1 MKDIRSNFVKES
13 ILDYENLANSLK
25 ENTSNIVKDLLAE
38 TVKETYAKILTES
51 DEDEY
56 EVEEVN
62 DTESEETNDAENDFQ
77 SEEGSEVE
85 ETNLEEPT
93 EEVAQEPNE
102 GENGEIETEGEN
114 EEWAEFDKFKVSD
127 GEYDFSQANDDEIV
141 KVYKLLK
148 DTDQVLVNA
157 DKESGKVEIKDN
169 ETGAEYLLDLSCMNS
184 GSGCEATNDPMI
196 TDDSEFGKSEA
207 DGEFNDDEYMQESR
221 FYELVLNE
229 YDSHV
234 GYTDNYQKK
243 DVMTNPGTSEP
254 GKNVNDWDAGVPKGD
269 SKPWAGK
276 NGNSKPFEKKVSSEL
291 SESEEVINE
300 EDEVIEEANLSQ
312 SRWNDTH
319 AVHNRVPAAND
330 DANRRNGMQKT
341 SKGAKYRAHGTSES
355 TLGPTESKRVEN
367 ALAESKAMMKKV
379 DKILTENE
387 ELKSA
392 LNKFKNVL
400 QEAAVTNYTLGQ
412 IVKVI
417 SENTTSKDEK
427 KEIINRFSE
436 AKSIEQAKQLFE
448 SISCELQK
456 RNTMSINEEKQF
468 TANSSK
474 MINET
479 QIYKSK
485 DLLDSLDLMHR
496 LCK

>member
-141 KVYKLLK
+141 KVYKLFK

-207 DGEFNDDEYMQESR
+207 DGEFNDEEYMQESR
-221 FYELVLNE
+221 FYE
-229 YDSHV
+229 
-234 GYTDNYQKK
+234 
-243 DVMTNPGTSEP
+243 
-254 GKNVNDWDAGVPKGD
+254 
-269 SKPWAGK
+269 
-276 NGNSKPFEKKVSSEL
+276 
-291 SESEEVINE
+291 
-300 EDEVIEEANLSQ
+300 
-312 SRWNDTH
+312 
-319 AVHNRVPAAND
+319 
-330 DANRRNGMQKT
+330 
-341 SKGAKYRAHGTSES
+341 
-355 TLGPTESKRVEN
+355 
-367 ALAESKAMMKKV
+367 
-379 DKILTENE
+379 
-387 ELKSA
+387 
-392 LNKFKNVL
+392 
-400 QEAAVTNYTLGQ
+400 
-412 IVKVI
+412 
-417 SENTTSKDEK
+417 
-427 KEIINRFSE
+427 
-436 AKSIEQAKQLFE
+436 
-448 SISCELQK
+448 
-456 RNTMSINEEKQF
+456 
-468 TANSSK
+468 
-474 MINET
+474 
-479 QIYKSK
+479 
-485 DLLDSLDLMHR
+485 
-496 LCK
+496 